1 MTRIDCMNTNW
12 MSHSSEH
19 FPLFLASILSLSQLL
34 LSSFYSVSKIRIC
47 LKNLMRIFVV
57 SVSVS
62 WHLAMS
68 LLVELAE
75 LNCNISENT
84 AREDVEY
91 DTNSMIRLRTHTLTD
106 WPQFHKSTFSANNIN
121 NNSNRN
127 AAIHY

>member
-12 MSHSSEH
+12 MSHSLELI
-19 FPLFLASILSLSQLL
+19 PLFLAFIQSLSQLL
-34 LSSFYSVSKIRIC
+34 LSSSYSVSKIRIC

-84 AREDVEY
+84 ASEDVEY
-91 DTNSMIRLRTHTLTD
+91 DTNSMIRLRTHTLDD
-106 WPQFHKSTFSANNIN
+106 WP
-121 NNSNRN
+121 
-127 AAIHY
+127 

>member
-12 MSHSSEH
+12 MSHSLKH

-84 AREDVEY
+84 ASEDVEY